1 MDLQKFVDQIEPMTC
16 IMSVEEKEDGSCG
29 EIRIVTGNKA
39 YIDSIENP
47 SPDVPLLKA
56 TRFEPNC
63 LYERYIPKDLNFEL
77 FCFNCAVRKKP
88 MHTYVHPER
97 FDFWFDIFM
106 LPVGSEGHIHY
117 CTYTQEITHQAEAGK
132 MAGLSQDIAQDVL
145 STCIK
150 LRGVKDESGFERT
163 MGSVI
168 LDLRDLCKAKNC
180 VVLLMDSRQKTCRIL
195 CEALEA
201 TDDLD
206 HLRRAMMPDFYDIAL
221 SWLDTIGGSNCLIVK
236 DQADME
242 YIRKRNPA
250 WYASLIKSQV
260 QSLVLF
266 PLRSGDELLGYI
278 WATNFDTVDTLRI
291 KETLELSTY
300 FIASEIANYILLSR
314 LRELSTMDLLTG
326 IMNRN
331 EMNNRI
337 DELREGKVRM
347 DRPGIVFADLN
358 GLKRVND
365 RYGHEEGDRMLKNG
379 AAILR
384 QVFAGDEIY
393 RAGGDEFMILT
404 RGMKEEEL
412 KKRCEEVK
420 RLAAGYPHVSFA
432 VGWYV
437 IQDSEKI
444 RDALKKAD
452 ELMYL
457 DKEKYYQSNPKQRR

>member
-1 MDLQKFVDQIEPMTC
+1 MDLKPFVDQIEAMTC

-47 SPDVPLLKA
+47 SPDVPMLKA
-56 TRFEPNC
+56 SRFVPNS

-77 FCFNCAVRKKP
+77 FCYNCAVRKKP

-106 LPVGSEGHIHY
+106 LPVGSEGNIHY
-117 CTYTQEITHQAEAGK
+117 CTYTQEVTHQAETGK
-132 MAGLSQDIAQDVL
+132 MAGISQDTAQDVL

-150 LRGVKDESGFERT
+150 LRGVKDESGFVRT
-163 MGSVI
+163 MNSVI
-168 LDLRDLCKAKNC
+168 MDLRDLCKAKNC
-180 VVLLMDSRQKTCRIL
+180 VVLLMDTRQRTCRIL
-195 CEALEA
+195 SEAIDSSEE
-201 TDDLD
+201 LD
-206 HLRRAMMPDFYDIAL
+206 SMRKEMMPDFYDIAL
-221 SWLDTIGGSNCLIVK
+221 SWLDTVGGSNCLIVK
-236 DQADME
+236 DPADME
-242 YIRKRNPA
+242 YIQERNPA
-250 WYASLIKSQV
+250 WYESLEKSHV

-266 PLRSGDELLGYI
+266 PLKSGDELIGYI
-278 WATNFDTVDTLRI
+278 WVTNFDTVNTLRI

-300 FIASEIANYILLSR
+300 FIASEIANYVLLTR
-314 LRELSTMDLLTG
+314 LRELSTMDMLTG

-337 DELREGKVRM
+337 DELREGRSRL

-365 RYGHEEGDRMLKNG
+365 QCGHEEGDRMLKNG
-379 AAILR
+379 AAVLR

-404 RGMKEEEL
+404 RGRDEEEL
-412 KKRCEEVK
+412 NRKCGEIRQ
-420 RLAAGYPHVSFA
+420 RSSAYPHVSFA
-432 VGWYV
+432 VGCCV
-437 IQDSEKI
+437 IQDPREI
-444 RDALKKAD
+444 RNALKKAD
-452 ELMYL
+452 ERMYQ
-457 DKEKYYQSNPKQRR
+457 DKEAYYRSNPNLRR

>member
-106 LPVGSEGHIHY
+106 LPVGSEGNIHY
-117 CTYTQEITHQAEAGK
+117 CTYTQEVTHEAETDK
-132 MAGLSQDIAQDVL
+132 MASLSQSTAQDVL
-145 STCIK
+145 RTCIK
-150 LRGVKDESGFERT
+150 LRGVKDESDFERT
-163 MGSVI
+163 MNSVI
-168 LDLRDLCKAKNC
+168 VDLRDLCKAKNC
-180 VVLLMDSRQKTCRIL
+180 LILLMDNRQKTCRIL
-195 CEALEA
+195 CEALEPSEV
-201 TDDLD
+201 LD
-206 HLRRAMMPDFYDIAL
+206 HLRKEIMPGFYDIAL

-236 DQADME
+236 DITEMD
-242 YIRKRNPA
+242 YIRERNPA
-250 WYASLIKSQV
+250 WYESLVKSRV
-260 QSLVLF
+260 QSLVIF
-266 PLRSGDELLGYI
+266 PLKSGDELIGYI

-300 FIASEIANYILLSR
+300 FIASEISNYILLSR
-314 LRELSTMDLLTG
+314 LRELSAIDLLTG
-326 IMNRN
+326 VMNRN

-337 DELREGKVRM
+337 DILRKGKAGI
-347 DRPGIVFADLN
+347 DRPGVVFADLN

-365 RYGHEEGDRMLKNG
+365 QHGHEEGDRMLKNG

-384 QVFAGDEIY
+384 EVFAGEEIY

-404 RGMKEEEL
+404 SGKTKEEL
-412 KKRCEEVK
+412 EEQCAK
-420 RLAAGYPHVSFA
+420 IKELAAGYPHVSFA
-432 VGWYV
+432 AGCCV
-437 IQDSEKI
+437 IQDSREI
-444 RDALKKAD
+444 RKALKTAD
-452 ELMYL
+452 EMMYE
-457 DKEKYYQSNPKQRR
+457 DKENYYQNHPELRR